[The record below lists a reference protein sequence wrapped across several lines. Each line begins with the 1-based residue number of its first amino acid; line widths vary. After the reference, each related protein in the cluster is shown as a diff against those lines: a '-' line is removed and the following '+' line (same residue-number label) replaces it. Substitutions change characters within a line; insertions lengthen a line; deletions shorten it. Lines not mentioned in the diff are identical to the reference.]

1 MDFHSLMK
9 KKLGGKYDQPKL
21 AADDMAELDGMA
33 KEDNM
38 AMENNMAKEKD
49 NNIEDDKEG
58 APETDTDEDGQ
69 VTPPRSPHLDD
80 AMLTSPPKTT
90 TEKSKKARRMMA
102 TFKPRVQCGECD
114 FVGKEGREMD
124 THRAKKHKKKECDEC
139 SFVAEL
145 SIVFRRHKIQK
156 HHQKCKSCEFTTAAS
171 SALKVHEQAEHG
183 GGVLRTSA
191 GFMITSDASNDL
203 HLELE
208 APPCQDSANQRS
220 KRKPT
225 KSEYLRREKEVNIEN
240 KSRKD
245 IVKSFK
251 DAFKT

>member
-1 MDFHSLMK
+1 
-9 KKLGGKYDQPKL
+9 
-21 AADDMAELDGMA
+21 MA
-33 KEDNM
+33 K
-38 AMENNMAKEKD
+38 ENNMAKEND

-80 AMLTSPPKTT
+80 AMLTSPPKIT

-171 SALKVHEQAEHG
+171 SALKVHEQAKHG

-191 GFMITSDASNDL
+191 GFMITSDSSSLVAHPSFLLFSRLDHPFLQKQNVKRL
-203 HLELE
+203 LPLFCALFQSH
-208 APPCQDSANQRS
+208 QRLLQLS
-220 KRKPT
+220 SY
-225 KSEYLRREKEVNIEN
+225 KSIFL
-240 KSRKD
+240 
-245 IVKSFK
+245 
-251 DAFKT
+251 

>member
-1 MDFHSLMK
+1 MA
-9 KKLGGKYDQPKL
+9 GL
-21 AADDMAELDGMA
+21 AAF
-33 KEDNM
+33 
-38 AMENNMAKEKD
+38 
-49 NNIEDDKEG
+49 
-58 APETDTDEDGQ
+58 
-69 VTPPRSPHLDD
+69 R
-80 AMLTSPPKTT
+80 
-90 TEKSKKARRMMA
+90 
-102 TFKPRVQCGECD
+102 PRVQCGECD
-114 FVGKEGREMD
+114 YICKEGREMD
-124 THRAKKHKKKECDEC
+124 THRAKKHKKKECEEC
-139 SFVAEL
+139 HFVAEL

-156 HHQKCKSCEFTTAAS
+156 HHQKCKSCEFTTATP

-203 HLELE
+203 HRDE
-208 APPCQDSANQRS
+208 APPCQDSADQRS

-251 DAFKT
+251 DAFKNMKKKIANLQKHHGAQPEYIMISKNNVQNSGGKNPSPTGDLYIWCVAKENFSQNS